1 MSKLCLRKVILI
13 KPETLHIVRKNVS
26 FSKANVISHAF
37 CYTSFPTAIY
47 AVGFASRFYVKNKI
61 SELKP
66 PDNPLKSRV
75 SAGSFYFYTD
85 CSLPHRNMGG
95 YFLWPIVRILY
106 SIFECYGAEM
116 VLDTSA
122 MPYINQHK
130 RVQLGRQNEKDIP
143 HSTARM
149 SLYLCF
155 II

>member
-1 MSKLCLRKVILI
+1 MNCVKRGRTAARKFLQTESCSSGDVPKRLKGLHSKCSRGV
-13 KPETLHIVRKNVS
+13 
-26 FSKANVISHAF
+26 KARESSNLSISA
-37 CYTSFPTAIY
+37 
-47 AVGFASRFYVKNKI
+47 
-61 SELKP
+61 
-66 PDNPLKSRV
+66 NPLKSSV
-75 SAGSFYFYTD
+75 SAGSFCFYTD

-116 VLDTSA
+116 VPDTSA

-130 RVQLGRQNEKDIP
+130 RVPLGRQNEKDIP